1 MDGTIEKLVG
11 VKQVLMPEFKAA
23 EAAGATKGY
32 MWFVRDKNIS
42 LHNYIYLGSRL
53 YGEAEI
59 DIPIDSLITNIT
71 SDNSI
76 IVTKTST
83 EDGSTVE
90 LKINI
95 DPEGGII
102 LSENGLQIDTTK
114 FAQQSE
120 LLQVKSDIA
129 IVNTNLVTA
138 VNAINQNMADGFNT
152 INGGINDEIRPAIEE
167 LKDSDTKSV
176 KYQEFDTDRKTIQLN
191 NYDNLSGIM
200 TDGEGVNLAMVSKWD
215 KADFGSTK
223 LPFNMN
229 GSEERPT
236 YNDNKEIALLDD
248 VDSKVLSESERV
260 NAMVNVI
267 NDSIKTV
274 NDNLVTAVNT
284 INGSIENEIK
294 PSIESKI
301 SSVELVQDAD
311 NQLHYELMVDNV
323 KKGDINIPKDQFLK
337 DVIYDDTTK
346 ELIFVFDTQEGEK
359 TTKIDISGLI
369 DTYEAGNGIELTTNV
384 FSIKL
389 DPSSQ
394 SYIQVSADG
403 VKIIGVD
410 EAINDV
416 NTKISDETTRA
427 EEAETKLST
436 DIKAV
441 EDGYKAAD
449 IQLKTDVTNVVD
461 VLNVSI
467 DKKVDKQDGK
477 GLSTN
482 DFTDADKVKLNGLD
496 NYDDTAIKNSIS
508 ANTEAI
514 ETNKNSITSNTTA
527 IEAEVTRAEA
537 AEKVLTDNLN
547 AEITR
552 STDADK
558 INSDAIKAEEKRA
571 LLAEKANTD
580 AVSDLNTKVSDNKTA
595 IATKVDKED
604 GKGLS
609 TNDFTDS
616 DKTKLD
622 GLENFDATNI
632 QTQIDANLDSI
643 FKNTQQITGEITRA
657 KNAEKDNSDAIKAE
671 EARAMLAEKTNTDAI
686 TALDTKVS
694 ANTTA
699 IATKVDKETGKGL
712 STNDFTTA
720 EKNKLAKLENYDDK
734 TLSDK
739 VTKNTTDI
747 SDEISRAKE
756 AEKENYDAIAKL
768 RTDLANEVTGR
779 TNDISTLTQNLNSE
793 IETARKAEEKID
805 AKIDNITNNGLE
817 LKSGKSISAE
827 VVNPTGTP
835 VNILTVKTN
844 NDINVGSNIGALE
857 LESKGNIKAIIDGV
871 TKTVAIKEDVQ
882 SLIDTLQ
889 NALNALTARVT
900 ALETPNP

>member
-284 INGSIENEIK
+284 INGG
-294 PSIESKI
+294 
-301 SSVELVQDAD
+301 
-311 NQLHYELMVDNV
+311 H
-323 KKGDINIPKDQFLK
+323 
-337 DVIYDDTTK
+337 
-346 ELIFVFDTQEGEK
+346 
-359 TTKIDISGLI
+359 
-369 DTYEAGNGIELTTNV
+369 
-384 FSIKL
+384 
-389 DPSSQ
+389 
-394 SYIQVSADG
+394 
-403 VKIIGVD
+403 
-410 EAINDV
+410 
-416 NTKISDETTRA
+416 
-427 EEAETKLST
+427 
-436 DIKAV
+436 
-441 EDGYKAAD
+441 
-449 IQLKTDVTNVVD
+449 
-461 VLNVSI
+461 
-467 DKKVDKQDGK
+467 
-477 GLSTN
+477 
-482 DFTDADKVKLNGLD
+482 
-496 NYDDTAIKNSIS
+496 
-508 ANTEAI
+508 
-514 ETNKNSITSNTTA
+514 
-527 IEAEVTRAEA
+527 
-537 AEKVLTDNLN
+537 
-547 AEITR
+547 
-552 STDADK
+552 
-558 INSDAIKAEEKRA
+558 
-571 LLAEKANTD
+571 
-580 AVSDLNTKVSDNKTA
+580 
-595 IATKVDKED
+595 
-604 GKGLS
+604 
-609 TNDFTDS
+609 
-616 DKTKLD
+616 
-622 GLENFDATNI
+622 
-632 QTQIDANLDSI
+632 
-643 FKNTQQITGEITRA
+643 
-657 KNAEKDNSDAIKAE
+657 
-671 EARAMLAEKTNTDAI
+671 
-686 TALDTKVS
+686 
-694 ANTTA
+694 
-699 IATKVDKETGKGL
+699 
-712 STNDFTTA
+712 
-720 EKNKLAKLENYDDK
+720 
-734 TLSDK
+734 
-739 VTKNTTDI
+739 
-747 SDEISRAKE
+747 
-756 AEKENYDAIAKL
+756 
-768 RTDLANEVTGR
+768 
-779 TNDISTLTQNLNSE
+779 
-793 IETARKAEEKID
+793 
-805 AKIDNITNNGLE
+805 
-817 LKSGKSISAE
+817 
-827 VVNPTGTP
+827 
-835 VNILTVKTN
+835 
-844 NDINVGSNIGALE
+844 
-857 LESKGNIKAIIDGV
+857 
-871 TKTVAIKEDVQ
+871 
-882 SLIDTLQ
+882 
-889 NALNALTARVT
+889 
-900 ALETPNP
+900 

>member
-114 FAQQSE
+114 FVQQSE

-284 INGSIENEIK
+284 INGGIENEIK

-514 ETNKNSITSNTTA
+514 ETNKNSITSNTTV

>member
-284 INGSIENEIK
+284 INGGIENEIK

-427 EEAETKLST
+427 VEAETKLST

-449 IQLKTDVTNVVD
+449 IQLRTDVTNVVD
-461 VLNVSI
+461 TLNASI

-571 LLAEKANTD
+571 LLAEKANAD

-671 EARAMLAEKTNTDAI
+671 EARAVLAEKTNTDAI

-720 EKNKLAKLENYDDK
+720 EKNKLADLKNYDDK
-734 TLSDK
+734 ILSDK

-756 AEKENYDAIAKL
+756 AEKENYDAIVQL

-793 IETARKAEEKID
+793 IEAARKAEEKID

>member
-59 DIPIDSLITNIT
+59 DISIDSLITNIT

-284 INGSIENEIK
+284 INGGIENEIK

>member
-284 INGSIENEIK
+284 INGGIENEIK

-514 ETNKNSITSNTTA
+514 ETNKNSITSNTTE